1 MYPHIALDRLARFPS
16 KEPNLEYVSTRGTA
30 PALEFE
36 DVLLSGLA
44 RDGGLFVPASWPS
57 IEKDDIRAL
66 QGLGYA
72 EIAARIVRPYIDKDV
87 LSDAELNQLTQETY
101 ADFGHPDVAPLRQID
116 DDTWLLELFHGP
128 TLAFKDF
135 ALQLLGR
142 LFEHVLARRG
152 ARITIVG
159 ATSGDTGSAAIEA
172 CRDRTNLDI
181 FMLHPEGRVSEVQR
195 RQMTTVVADNVHNIA
210 LSGTFDDCQDLV
222 KALFADHG
230 LRDELGLSA
239 VNSIN
244 WARIMGQTA
253 YYFAAG
259 AKLGAPDEALTFVV
273 PTGNFGNVYSA
284 YVARQMGLPISRL
297 IVASNRN
304 DILYRFFTEGD
315 MSVSDV
321 QPSLSPSMDIQVSSN
336 FERLMF
342 DLLDRD
348 GAAVDEAM
356 RVFRQDGVL
365 PDAQKLSD
373 DARGLFEAHRVDDE
387 ETLEV
392 IRDVYAQSG
401 ILVDPHTAV
410 GIGAARKTPRDG
422 HKRVVLATA
431 HPAKFPDAVEK
442 ATGVRPELPAHLSD
456 LLERPEQAETIDNDV
471 ATVRA
476 FVRAHAAARQTV

>member
-1 MYPHIALDRLARFPS
+1 M
-16 KEPNLEYVSTRGTA
+16 
-30 PALEFE
+30 
-36 DVLLSGLA
+36 
-44 RDGGLFVPASWPS
+44 
-57 IEKDDIRAL
+57 
-66 QGLGYA
+66 
-72 EIAARIVRPYIDKDV
+72 
-87 LSDAELNQLTQETY
+87 
-101 ADFGHPDVAPLRQID
+101 
-116 DDTWLLELFHGP
+116 
-128 TLAFKDF
+128 
-135 ALQLLGR
+135 
-142 LFEHVLARRG
+142 LARRG
-152 ARITIVG
+152 AHITIVG

-172 CRDRTNLDI
+172 CRGRSNLDI

-195 RQMTTVVADNVHNIA
+195 RQMTTVIADNVYNIA
-210 LSGTFDDCQDLV
+210 LGGTFDDCQDLV

-244 WARIMGQTA
+244 WARIMGQAA

-297 IVASNRN
+297 VVASNRN
-304 DILYRFFTEGD
+304 DILYRFFALGD
-315 MSVSDV
+315 MSISAVE
-321 QPSLSPSMDIQVSSN
+321 PSLSPSMDIQVSSN

-348 GAAVDEAM
+348 GAAVEEAL
-356 RVFRQDGVL
+356 RIFRQDGVL

-373 DARGLFEAHRVDDE
+373 DARGLFEAHRLDDD

-401 ILVDPHTAV
+401 VLVDPHTAV
-410 GIGAARKTPRDG
+410 GIGAARKAPRDG

-442 ATGVRPELPAHLSD
+442 ATGVRPALPTHLSD
-456 LLERPEQAETIDNDV
+456 LLERPEKAEKIENDV
-471 ATVRA
+471 AAVRA
-476 FVRAHAAARQTV
+476 FVRAHAAARKTG

>member
-1 MYPHIALDRLARFPS
+1 M
-16 KEPNLEYVSTRGTA
+16 EYVSTRGTA

-44 RDGGLFVPASWPS
+44 RDGGLFVPATWPS
-57 IEKDDIRAL
+57 IEADDIRAL
-66 QGLGYA
+66 QGLDYA
-72 EIAARIVRPYIDKDV
+72 DIAARILRPFIDTQTLADT
-87 LSDAELNQLTQETY
+87 QLQQLARETY
-101 ADFGHPDVAPLRQID
+101 AGFDHPDVAPLRQID

-142 LFEHVLARRG
+142 LFEHVLARRD

-172 CRDRTNLDI
+172 CRDRKNLDI
-181 FMLHPEGRVSEVQR
+181 FMLHPQGRVSEVQR
-195 RQMTTVVADNVHNIA
+195 RQMTTVVADNVYNIA
-210 LSGTFDDCQDLV
+210 LGGTFDDCQDLV
-222 KALFADHG
+222 KALFADHE
-230 LRDELGLSA
+230 LRDEVGLSA

-284 YVARQMGLPISRL
+284 YVARRMGLPISRL
-297 IVASNRN
+297 VVASNRN
-304 DILYRFFTEGD
+304 DILYRFFAEGE
-315 MSVSDV
+315 MSISAVE
-321 QPSLSPSMDIQVSSN
+321 PSYSPSMDIQVSSN

-342 DLLDRD
+342 ELLDRD
-348 GAAVDEAM
+348 GAAVDAA
-356 RVFRQDGVL
+356 VHAFRRDGVL
-365 PDAQKLSD
+365 PDGQKLSD
-373 DARGLFEAHRVDDE
+373 DARGLFAAYRVDDD

-392 IRDVYAQSG
+392 IRDVHARSG
-401 ILVDPHTAV
+401 VLVDPHTAV
-410 GIGAARKTPRDG
+410 GIGAARKAPRDG

-442 ATGVRPELPAHLSD
+442 ATGVRPALPSHLSD
-456 LLERPEQAETIDNDV
+456 LLERPEQAATIENDV
-471 ATVRA
+471 AAVRA
-476 FVRAHAAARQTV
+476 FVRDHAAARKTG

>member
-1 MYPHIALDRLARFPS
+1 M
-16 KEPNLEYVSTRGTA
+16 EYVSTRGTA
-30 PALEFE
+30 PALDFA

-44 RDGGLFVPASWPS
+44 RDGGLYVPATWPS
-57 IEKDDIRAL
+57 IDDGNIRAL

-72 EIAARIVRPYIDKDV
+72 EIAARIVRPFIETHV
-87 LSDAELNQLTQETY
+87 LSDAELNQLTQEIY
-101 ADFGHPDVAPLRQID
+101 AGFDHPDVAPLRQID

-142 LFEHVLARRG
+142 LFEHVLVRRG
-152 ARITIVG
+152 TRITIVG

-172 CRDRTNLDI
+172 CRGRSSLDI
-181 FMLHPEGRVSEVQR
+181 FMLHPKGCVSEVQR
-195 RQMTTVVADNVHNIA
+195 RQMTTVIADNVYNIA
-210 LSGTFDDCQDLV
+210 LGGTFDDCQDLV
-222 KALFADHG
+222 KALFADHD
-230 LRDELGLSA
+230 LRDEVGLSA

-244 WARIMGQTA
+244 WARIMGQAA

-304 DILYRFFTEGD
+304 DILYRFFTAGD
-315 MSVSDV
+315 MSISAV

-336 FERLMF
+336 FERLMY

-348 GAAVDEAM
+348 GAAVEKAL

-373 DARGLFEAHRVDDE
+373 DARGLFEAYRLDDD

-392 IRDVYAQSG
+392 IRDVHAQSG
-401 ILVDPHTAV
+401 VLVDPHTAV
-410 GIGAARKTPRDG
+410 GIGAARKAPRDG

-442 ATGVRPELPAHLSD
+442 ATGVRPELPSHLSD

-471 ATVRA
+471 AAVRA
-476 FVRAHAAARQTV
+476 FVRAHAAAHQTD